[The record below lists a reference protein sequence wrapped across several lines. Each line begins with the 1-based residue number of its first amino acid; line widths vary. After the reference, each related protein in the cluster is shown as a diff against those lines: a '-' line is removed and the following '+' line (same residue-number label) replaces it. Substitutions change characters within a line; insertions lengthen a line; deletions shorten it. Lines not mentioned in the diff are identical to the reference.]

1 MCAQKTVLLLRHIF
15 NNGLKLAPK
24 TTVSEWA
31 DTYRMLPQESAE
43 PGRWRTDRAPY
54 QRSIMDAFTDKG
66 VHRVVVKSCSQVGKA
81 LDVDTPIPTPEG
93 WKRIVDL
100 RKGDK
105 VFDETGSQC
114 SVLWRSEIMENHDC
128 FEVKFS
134 DGSTVIAD
142 ADHKWYVEPNRRKP
156 CVLTTRELLKD
167 YKSGSYNTYAVPVAK
182 PLQMQTKEL
191 LIHPYL
197 LGFWLGDGN
206 SYSAQLTVQAKD
218 IEIAGYIEAE
228 GYNVIVRN
236 VKDKPNVKNV
246 QVDPLVSSHICRRGH
261 DTSVTGLTKDG
272 RCAECHRQISLHNKW
287 KGVKDIPVDS
297 VVDDKLTLRSKLAQL
312 NLIGNKHIP
321 AVYLR
326 SDVKQRFELLQ
337 GLMDSDGSITKKG
350 RCEITLKS
358 KILID
363 GVSELL
369 HSLGIKHTVKAKIA
383 ICSNSPTKARSQ
395 VWRISFLVYEDTPV
409 FKLKRQLERQKA
421 REGCRTTE
429 TERRRIVAIT
439 PVTSRPVCCIAV
451 DSPNHLYLAGKA
463 MIPTHNSDIMN
474 NVIGRFAQ
482 LDPCTMMMIQPT
494 LSDGE
499 DFSKSRITPMI
510 EATKS
515 LKSIFREN
523 KSRNT
528 SNTIMSKYFTG
539 GRLIIAGANAPSGLA
554 SKPIRIL
561 LCDEVDRFPDSA
573 GVEGDPVDLA
583 AKRTTTYFNRV
594 IGLFSTPTIKG
605 TSRIDDEY
613 MTGTQEEW
621 QHQCPNCGEYHLL
634 THRQMLAD
642 FDSSEEH
649 NKKHVVVRSV
659 KWICPDCG
667 FEFSENDMRNAAQ
680 KYVAQNPAAFAT
692 DTRSFFVNCWTSPW
706 ISWNDVMKEWLEAE
720 GDPEREKVIY
730 NTRFGESYERK
741 GNFESEDIFIKRRED
756 YGAELPQGVLLLTAA
771 VDTQDN
777 RLEYEVA
784 GWGHG
789 EERWGIRKGVILGVP
804 DTPEVWEQLD
814 RILDK
819 TYKFANGRGLKIA
832 RTFIDCGGHYTDY
845 VYAYCFKNRF
855 RQRFAIKGSNM
866 ANEDLVAKIG
876 KKQMRNSSIPLVF
889 IGTDTGKQ
897 QIMDR
902 LSIEVQGAKYMHFPL
917 DDKRRM
923 KKFVEA
929 LQGLV
934 KTDAKSLSSDAV
946 IESYL
951 NRGYDRIY
959 FRGLISEE
967 LVPRKKNGVVVFQW
981 TNIAKDKRNEP
992 LDLAVYN
999 LACMRSIAP
1008 NFEKLDA
1015 MLAQSNNGEAGGATA
1030 PAPAAKPQKRYGCI
1044 KRGRRTE

>member
-1 MCAQKTVLLLRHIF
+1 MCAQKTVLLLRRIF

-66 VHRVVVKSCSQVGKA
+66 VHRVVVKSCSQVGK
-81 LDVDTPIPTPEG
+81 
-93 WKRIVDL
+93 
-100 RKGDK
+100 
-105 VFDETGSQC
+105 
-114 SVLWRSEIMENHDC
+114 
-128 FEVKFS
+128 
-134 DGSTVIAD
+134 
-142 ADHKWYVEPNRRKP
+142 
-156 CVLTTRELLKD
+156 
-167 YKSGSYNTYAVPVAK
+167 
-182 PLQMQTKEL
+182 
-191 LIHPYL
+191 
-197 LGFWLGDGN
+197 
-206 SYSAQLTVQAKD
+206 
-218 IEIAGYIEAE
+218 
-228 GYNVIVRN
+228 
-236 VKDKPNVKNV
+236 
-246 QVDPLVSSHICRRGH
+246 
-261 DTSVTGLTKDG
+261 
-272 RCAECHRQISLHNKW
+272 
-287 KGVKDIPVDS
+287 
-297 VVDDKLTLRSKLAQL
+297 
-312 NLIGNKHIP
+312 
-321 AVYLR
+321 
-326 SDVKQRFELLQ
+326 
-337 GLMDSDGSITKKG
+337 
-350 RCEITLKS
+350 
-358 KILID
+358 
-363 GVSELL
+363 
-369 HSLGIKHTVKAKIA
+369 
-383 ICSNSPTKARSQ
+383 
-395 VWRISFLVYEDTPV
+395 
-409 FKLKRQLERQKA
+409 
-421 REGCRTTE
+421 
-429 TERRRIVAIT
+429 
-439 PVTSRPVCCIAV
+439 
-451 DSPNHLYLAGKA
+451 
-463 MIPTHNSDIMN
+463 SDIMN

-621 QHQCPNCGEYHLL
+621 QHQCPNCGEFHLL

-814 RILDK
+814 RVLDK

-923 KKFVEA
+923 KKFVKE

-946 IESYL
+946 IESYA

-1015 MLAQSNNGEAGGATA
+1015 MLAQGNNGEAGGATA